1 MDNRKTHIDALFKD
15 KLQDFEAIPNAALW
29 KEISKN
35 IPQKKKKNNRLLFLA
50 FPAGIAAS
58 LALFFMLTTLSK
70 SNNESVSKTSIL
82 FTDSPCPEV
91 DTENTIKIVNNA
103 EKTSVKPNSQITA
116 NQKSFVNSSTT
127 KNKFVKKTL
136 NNAKN
141 TDSKSTNEYI
151 QNLLPTEAL
160 KNSVAKNLKPSI
172 IKTPEAITRSA
183 ILNQITSKNKTNSS
197 QQIVEVPSKNKK
209 NTSEIDFKRTPQ
221 EDSSKDLEK
230 NIEKDQQKA
239 LKSHLAITKENKKT
253 PTKVDRKN
261 WSIQPQ
267 IAPLAYNS
275 LSGGSSINSDFSNNP
290 QTSEAAL
297 SYGIRIAYQLSNKIQ
312 IRSGISTASINLAT
326 NDIFSSS
333 LASNN
338 TAILF
343 NNSDA
348 VSNLIGEEAFSNLD
362 EFTGRSFPPTVSP
375 SSTPEN
381 SEELNDPNS
390 FGPLNGIPS
399 SGDPISSTRTT
410 GSLQQQINYIEIP
423 LEVSYRLLNKQLGIS
438 LIGGVSSF
446 ILTQK
451 NDQLLFEISGNTTE
465 IGEAKNL
472 NNTSF
477 SGNFGIGLDYKIA
490 PNIKLSVEPIFKL
503 QFNAFDS
510 NTEFDPY
517 LFGIYSGIKFDL

>member
-1 MDNRKTHIDALFKD
+1 MDNKKPHIDGIFKD

-70 SNNESVSKTSIL
+70 SNNKSVSKTSIV

-91 DTENTIKIVNNA
+91 NTENTIKIVNNA
-103 EKTSVKPNSQITA
+103 EKTPAKPNSQITA
-116 NQKSFVNSSTT
+116 NPKSFVNSSTT
-127 KNKFVKKTL
+127 KNKLVKKTL

-141 TDSKSTNEYI
+141 TDTKLTNEYI
-151 QNLLPTEAL
+151 KNLLPTEVL
-160 KNSVAKNLKPSI
+160 KNSVAKNLKSTI
-172 IKTPEAITRSA
+172 IKTPEAITKNA
-183 ILNQITSKNKTNSS
+183 ILKQITSKNETNSP
-197 QQIVEVPSKNKK
+197 QQIAEVPSKNKK
-209 NTSEIDFKRTPQ
+209 NTSEIAFKRIPQ
-221 EDSSKDLEK
+221 EDLSKDLEK

-239 LKSHLAITKENKKT
+239 LKSLLAITKENEKT

-275 LSGGSSINSDFSNNP
+275 LSGGSTINSDFSNNP
-290 QTSEAAL
+290 QTSETAL
-297 SYGIRIAYQLSNKIQ
+297 SYGIRIAYQVSNKLQ

-326 NDIFSSS
+326 NDIISSS

-348 VSNLIGEEAFSNLD
+348 VSNLIGEDVFNALD
-362 EFTGRSFPPTVSP
+362 EFTGREMPP

-381 SEELNDPNS
+381 SEELNN
-390 FGPLNGIPS
+390 PS
-399 SGDPISSTRTT
+399 TFFPENDNPSLQDTNIINR
-410 GSLQQQINYIEIP
+410 GSLLQQINYIEIP
-423 LEVSYRLLNKQLGIS
+423 VEVAYQVLNKQFGIS
-438 LIGGVSSF
+438 LIGGISSF
-446 ILTQK
+446 ILTEK
-451 NDQLLFEISGNTTE
+451 NKQLLFENSGNTTE

-472 NNTSF
+472 NSTSF

-490 PNIKLSVEPIFKL
+490 PNIKISVEPIFKL
-503 QFNAFDS
+503 QFNAFDA
-510 NTEFDPY
+510 NTDYDPY